1 MDHSVLMHSK
11 PTIPISLLLEEV
23 MLKREQEEELLE
35 RLKSEEQTLHEAL
48 VSATH
53 ELRIARQQVSD
64 IEAKLQMTMAQLNHV
79 RRQMNAIWQAA
90 P

>member
-1 MDHSVLMHSK
+1 MHIK
-11 PTIPISLLLEEV
+11 PTIPVFLLLEEV
-23 MLKREQEEELLE
+23 MLKREQEEELLD
-35 RLKSEEQTLHEAL
+35 RLKSEEQILHEAL

-53 ELRIARQQVSD
+53 ELRIARQQVVD
-64 IEAKLQMTMAQLNHV
+64 IESKLQMTMAQLNHV

>member
-1 MDHSVLMHSK
+1 
-11 PTIPISLLLEEV
+11 

-35 RLKSEEQTLHEAL
+35 RLKSEEQILHEAL

-53 ELRIARQQVSD
+53 ELRIARQQVTD
-64 IEAKLQMTMAQLNHV
+64 IETKLQMTMAQLNHV